1 MQGNEIDEALAPL
14 LPLFHCD
21 NFCLPFRI
29 LKETEVAALSGL
41 HNFWTRTSIE
51 NAEAL
56 PEHLVRNYC
65 GNSFHPDL
73 ISSALGNNIVLSE
86 WVNGNGEGPHSLVAE
101 QSEAFQVFSSLCDKV
116 EAEAR
121 RTTRKGKLT
130 IDRTL
135 PPFQVVSC
143 VPQQQPAHEVSVQ
156 QQVLP
161 PLLGSS
167 PKIRV
172 TKAERR
178 VQQCIDAALHK
189 LEEKQCVALKEKG
202 LGRLFDGL
210 RAPRFI
216 SFHFADYAES
226 LIGEDLS
233 RLRQFAC
240 RFPQQ
245 SPSLQTIEE
254 LKRAFTLWERQPTL
268 CTTMAVLIAGVNLKK
283 ESSWPLGHVVLLP
296 GQDASQLCYIGEDTP
311 KMLLLVNAAR
321 PQTPETFVVEAT
333 ACPGALRFSQLL
345 GACQS
350 AWPYSQVPADS
361 EFHVELRDGQ
371 AILNIGGYHCQQE
384 GCLTC
389 FLTNCAQLPQ
399 CPWHAPQDTNEDRS
413 PLSFSHFICTKD
425 PSTSIVEFVGQL
437 KEGPIDGI
445 IQVFQVCTDEQL
457 RDMSLYRHVTPS
469 KVSLFH
475 SSLSEANTTEDQF
488 QQLIQPF
495 QHVELPQ
502 ETYRHLFVRA
512 GGPASSLDVWLR
524 ERSRK

>member
-116 EAEAR
+116 EAEAM
-121 RTTRKGKLT
+121 RTKRKGKLT

-143 VPQQQPAHEVSVQ
+143 VPQQRPAHEVSVQ
-156 QQVLP
+156 LQVLP
-161 PLLGSS
+161 PLLGGS

-178 VQQCIDAALHK
+178 VQQSIDAALHK

-226 LIGEDLS
+226 VIGEDLS

-245 SPSLQTIEE
+245 SPSLQAIEE

-321 PQTPETFVVEAT
+321 PQAPETFVVEAT
-333 ACPGALRFSQLL
+333 AFPGALRFGQLL

-399 CPWHAPQDTNEDRS
+399 CPWHAPQDTNEDRL

-437 KEGPIDGI
+437 KEGPPDGI
-445 IQVFQVCTDEQL
+445 IQV
-457 RDMSLYRHVTPS
+457 
-469 KVSLFH
+469 
-475 SSLSEANTTEDQF
+475 SLSHCER
-488 QQLIQPF
+488 
-495 QHVELPQ
+495 
-502 ETYRHLFVRA
+502 RHLHGCFPPEGSCYLV
-512 GGPASSLDVWLR
+512 ST
-524 ERSRK
+524 